1 MYKNK
6 KLYII
11 DFGMSSIVDGKLIKK
26 LKTDTPNFTIMT
38 IGMIIKLKELKCPD
52 HSYKYLL
59 KFVSDE
65 NKFKYSL

>member
-6 KLYII
+6 RLHII
-11 DFGMSSIVDGKLIKK
+11 DFGMSSCIDEKLIKK

-38 IGMIIKLKELKCPD
+38 IGMIIKLKELKCPEN
-52 HSYKYLL
+52 SYKHLL

-65 NKFKYSL
+65 NKFKYNL